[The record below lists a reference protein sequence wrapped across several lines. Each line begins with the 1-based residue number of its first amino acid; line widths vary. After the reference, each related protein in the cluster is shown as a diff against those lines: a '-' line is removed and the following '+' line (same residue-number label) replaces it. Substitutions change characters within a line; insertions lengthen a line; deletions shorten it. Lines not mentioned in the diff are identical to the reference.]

1 MKIRTTLF
9 ALPIVGLIV
18 GALMLPVGAQTC
30 TYTRTITSY
39 DEPVTVD
46 RVVED
51 PVIVEHTMPMV
62 LDEPVTIERP
72 VVIDNTL
79 QRPLIIKERP
89 HHAFHL
95 GVFPLGDVD
104 LF

>member
-1 MKIRTTLF
+1 MRIKTTMF
-9 ALPIVGLIV
+9 AAPIVGLLF

-39 DEPVTVD
+39 DEPVVID

-51 PVIVEHTMPMV
+51 PVIVEHPMPMTF
-62 LDEPVTIERP
+62 DQPVTIERP
-72 VVIDNTL
+72 VVIDNTVP
-79 QRPLIIKERP
+79 RPLVIKERP

-95 GVFPLGDVD
+95 GLFPLGDLD